1 MRFFSV
7 NGVQYGKLIL
17 NYKNGRMRGLFMTF
31 TAVTAFLLSLVLIL
45 NIVLASF
52 VVFLERRDPGATW
65 AWLLVLFFVPI
76 AGFILYLIFG
86 QNLSRK
92 KIFEWKDKNK
102 IGIMEITKYQIELLQ
117 KREFPFHD
125 NKTAEYKDLIYMLL
139 VNDRAVLTQDNE
151 VDIFIDGY
159 HKFRS
164 LLQDIKE
171 SKDHVHL
178 VYYIWRNDE
187 LGNELLDA
195 LVKKAGE
202 GVEVR
207 VLYDAMGSRRLPRK
221 FFRPLIAAGGKVS
234 AFFPAILPHL
244 NLQVNYRNHRKLA
257 IIDGEIG
264 YVGGF
269 NIGDEYLG
277 LNKKFGYWRD
287 THLKIFGKAVY
298 AMQTRFI
305 LDWNQASSN
314 IISYADRLFPEIDS
328 IGDTDVQIVSSGPDS
343 EWEQIKYGILKMIS
357 SAKKSI
363 YIQTP
368 YFIPDAS
375 VLDAIKIAALSGV
388 DVRLMIPNKPDH
400 PFVYWATYSNVGEI
414 LNTGAKVYIYEN
426 GFIHAKTIVAD
437 GKIATVGTANLD
449 VRSFRLN
456 FEVNAFL
463 YDEVLVDELVQI
475 FEKDMKLS
483 RELTYEAYQQRAL
496 YIRFKESISRL
507 LSPIL

>member
-1 MRFFSV
+1 
-7 NGVQYGKLIL
+7 
-17 NYKNGRMRGLFMTF
+17 MTF
-31 TAVTAFLLSLVLIL
+31 TSIIAILLSLFLIL
-45 NIVLASF
+45 NIVLAGF
-52 VVFLERRDPGATW
+52 VVFLERRDAGATW
-65 AWLLVLFFVPI
+65 AWLLVLFFIPVV
-76 AGFILYLIFG
+76 GFILYLIFG

-125 NKTAEYKDLIYMLL
+125 NRTAHYKDLIYMLL
-139 VNDRAVLTQDNE
+139 VNDRAVLTQDNKVE
-151 VDIFIDGY
+151 IFTDGY
-159 HKFRS
+159 DKFKS
-164 LLQDIKE
+164 LLTDIHGA
-171 SKDHVHL
+171 KDHIHL
-178 VYYIWRNDE
+178 LYYIMRNDK
-187 LGNELLDA
+187 LGNELLEA
-195 LVKKAGE
+195 LIKKAKE

-221 FFRPLIAAGGKVS
+221 FFQPLIDAGGKVS

-244 NLQVNYRNHRKLA
+244 NMQVNYRNHRKLA
-257 IIDGEIG
+257 IIDGEVG
-264 YVGGF
+264 YIGGF

-277 LNKKFGYWRD
+277 LNKRFGYWRD
-287 THLKIFGKAVY
+287 THLKIIGKAVY

-314 IISYADRLFPEIDS
+314 QISYADRLFPEIES
-328 IGDTDVQIVSSGPDS
+328 VGETDVQIVSSGPDS
-343 EWEQIKYGILKMIS
+343 EWEQIKYGVLKLIS
-357 SAKKSI
+357 SAKKFV

-368 YFIPDAS
+368 YFIPDTS

-400 PFVYWATYSNVGEI
+400 PFVYWATFSNVGE
-414 LNTGAKVYIYEN
+414 LLKTGAKVYIYDN
-426 GFIHAKTIVAD
+426 GFIHAKTMVAD
-437 GKIATVGTANLD
+437 GKIATVGTANID

-463 YDEVLVDELVQI
+463 YDQVLVEKLVDI
-475 FEKDMKLS
+475 FGKDIKMS
-483 RELTYEAYQQRAL
+483 RELTYEEYQKRSL
-496 YIRFKESISRL
+496 YIRFKESLSRL